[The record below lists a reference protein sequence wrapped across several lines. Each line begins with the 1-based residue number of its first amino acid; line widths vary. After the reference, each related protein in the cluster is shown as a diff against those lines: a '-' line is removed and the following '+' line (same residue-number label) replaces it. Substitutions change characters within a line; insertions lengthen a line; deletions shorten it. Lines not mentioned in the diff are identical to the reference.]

1 MSGTLALAAH
11 FQANDKF
18 SSHHNINKLIVSQHL
33 NVPFNDNRI
42 FSGGYAGQDDDSVL
56 SLYHLSI
63 CENNAIA
70 LAGIVRMML
79 RIEQN

>member
-1 MSGTLALAAH
+1 MSDTLALAAH
-11 FQANDKF
+11 
-18 SSHHNINKLIVSQHL
+18 L
-33 NVPFNDNRI
+33 NVPLNDNRI
-42 FSGGYAGQDDDSVL
+42 FSGGYVGQDDDSVL